1 MPECLP
7 RIRRG
12 LGIGR
17 WLKKGLWA
25 VTDQGLF
32 ATSNFVLNIFLAR
45 WLTPV
50 EYGAFSTAFAI
61 FLLVGGL
68 YTATIIEPML
78 VFGPGRY
85 EGRLPEY
92 LGALV
97 YGHLGFS
104 ALGSFALL
112 LASLGFALWGVM
124 SLSTV
129 LLALALAEPFI
140 LLLWLMRRACY
151 ARLEPHLAVSGGAWY
166 MLLML
171 AGAYLVYRFGW
182 LSTATALGVMAISSL
197 AVSLWLA
204 VRLRVKQPSLR
215 RGELAR
221 DALNNH
227 WIYGRWSVANKGLS
241 WVPHNIFY
249 LLLPIWWGLEASAS
263 FKALMNLLMPML
275 QANSALSVLLLPT
288 LVRARDHSNFNSSIR
303 LALVPFVLAP
313 ALYWVLL
320 GAFHS
325 PLVSLLYGGRYT
337 EYAHLFWLL
346 GLVPVVAAIK
356 EVMSQSLRALERP
369 DWLFWAY
376 AVSAVVA
383 GTLGA
388 WCVYVWGVVGAGAGL
403 LFTQGIAAV
412 LVTALLVILRRRT
425 SEGLV
430 SARGGREAG

>member
-1 MPECLP
+1 M
-7 RIRRG
+7 
-12 LGIGR
+12 
-17 WLKKGLWA
+17 
-25 VTDQGLF
+25 F
-32 ATSNFVLNIFLAR
+32 ATSNFVLNILLAR
-45 WLTPV
+45 WLTPQD
-50 EYGAFSTAFAI
+50 YGAFGTAFAV

-68 YTATIIEPML
+68 HTATLTEPML

-85 EGRLPEY
+85 KGHLSEY
-92 LGALV
+92 LGALI
-97 YGHLGFS
+97 YGHVGF
-104 ALGSFALL
+104 AAIGSVALL
-112 LASLGFALWGVM
+112 LAGLGFALWGQT

-171 AGAYLVYRFGW
+171 AGAYAVYRFGW
-182 LSTATALGVMAISSL
+182 LSTATALGVMAISSF

-204 VRLRVKQPSLR
+204 VRLRVKQPSLQK
-215 RGELAR
+215 GELAR
-221 DALNNH
+221 DALYNH
-227 WIYGRWSVANKGLS
+227 WRYGRWSVANKGLS

-249 LLLPIWWGLEASAS
+249 LLLPIWGGLAASAS
-263 FKALMNLLMPML
+263 FKALMNLLMPIL

-288 LVRARDHSNFNSSIR
+288 LVRAREHSNFGSSVR

-325 PLVSLLYGGRYT
+325 PVISLLYGGRYT

-376 AVSAVVA
+376 AFSAVIA
-383 GTLGA
+383 GTFGA
-388 WCVYVWGVVGAGAGL
+388 WCVYVWGIVGAGAGL
-403 LFTQGIAAV
+403 VFTQGIAAV
-412 LVTALLVILRRRT
+412 LVTALLLILRRR
-425 SEGLV
+425 SPDGLV
-430 SARGGREAG
+430 SAQGGREAR